1 SPHTFPSV
9 GKDTVS
15 DRNHPPSFDR
25 GGEADI
31 AVHWPEETL
40 VPPPHNLHRPPH
52 LAEPGLRA
60 RFERSRFPGCF
71 DAYADLLT
79 WSHRWERTLD
89 ADHPPFYRWFVGGR
103 LNAAVNC
110 VDRHLPRRADSPAL
124 IFIPEDERTSPET
137 VTYRQLFDRVN
148 ALAAYLSQGLGAVT
162 GERVTLHLP
171 MTPELPIAMLA
182 CARLGLPHSV
192 VFSGFSGEACGLR
205 IADSQSRFLI
215 TMDGY
220 FRNGRWVDLRETA
233 DRAYRVAHA
242 QGRAPERVLI
252 FP

>member
-1 SPHTFPSV
+1 PT
-9 GKDTVS
+9 
-15 DRNHPPSFDR
+15 
-25 GGEADI
+25 
-31 AVHWPEETL
+31 
-40 VPPPHNLHRPPH
+40 NLHCPPH

-89 ADHPPFYRWFVGGR
+89 ADTPPFYRWFVGGR

-252 FP
+252 FPRDSGRGGP